1 MKFVVVFLTAAL
13 FLSDIDNI
21 ALINSLKSEAKK
33 AYQSGNYKVAA
44 EKYRFLVDSLQ
55 VNEDGVM
62 LNLANALFQANDTAH
77 ARPRYQA
84 LAQSSSPKMR
94 SLSNLQLGVVA
105 NRAGKYE
112 EALEYFK
119 QALRADPTNEEAR
132 YNYEMVKKK
141 LEDQKKQEQQ
151 NKDNKDQEKHCCEGD
166 FLLV

>member
-62 LNLANALFQANDTAH
+62 LNLANALF
-77 ARPRYQA
+77 
-84 LAQSSSPKMR
+84 
-94 SLSNLQLGVVA
+94 
-105 NRAGKYE
+105 
-112 EALEYFK
+112 
-119 QALRADPTNEEAR
+119 
-132 YNYEMVKKK
+132 
-141 LEDQKKQEQQ
+141 
-151 NKDNKDQEKHCCEGD
+151 
-166 FLLV
+166 